1 MIAGKCPK
9 DIRWVP
15 SCIPCKLSIE
25 KVPIRIFPVGRLFD
39 RLYFLLFGFTMTV
52 IPTVN
57 TIQSQKRSYL
67 LSIYHIEW
75 SELKIYAGVWRHV
88 QPLY

>member
-1 MIAGKCPK
+1 
-9 DIRWVP
+9 
-15 SCIPCKLSIE
+15 
-25 KVPIRIFPVGRLFD
+25 
-39 RLYFLLFGFTMTV
+39 MTV